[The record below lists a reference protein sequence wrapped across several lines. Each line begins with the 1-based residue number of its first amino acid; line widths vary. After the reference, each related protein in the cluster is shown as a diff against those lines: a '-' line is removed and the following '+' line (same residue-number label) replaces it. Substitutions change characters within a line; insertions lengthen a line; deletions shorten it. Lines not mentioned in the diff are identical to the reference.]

1 MSMPSRNSMIIREG
15 FRFIIPLAAFTA
27 LTAAAGMIGTA
38 SFLCLLTVFN
48 IWFFR
53 NPERKAP
60 QTPGS
65 IVSPADGRIL
75 KIETIEEPLF
85 LKAQCIKISIFMNI
99 FDVHVNRIPYEGEIE
114 AVSYQQGAFISAN
127 LDKASEENERNLV
140 LLKTPE
146 GKQLL
151 FIQIAGL
158 IARRIV
164 CWIAQGV
171 RVEKGERFGLICF
184 GSRLELFLPSDAR
197 IAVNVGD
204 RVKAGTT
211 IMGYL
216 S

>member
-1 MSMPSRNSMIIREG
+1 MPSRNSIIIREG
-15 FRFIIPLAAFTA
+15 FRFIIPLALITV
-27 LTAAAGMIGTA
+27 LTAVLGMIGTA
-38 SFLCLLTVFN
+38 CFLFLLTAFN

-53 NPERKAP
+53 NPERRSP

-65 IVSPADGRIL
+65 VVSPADGRIL
-75 KIETIEEPLF
+75 KIEEVEEPLF
-85 LKAQCIKISIFMNI
+85 LKGQCVKISVFMNI
-99 FDVHVNRIPYEGEIE
+99 FDVHVNRIPYPGEIE
-114 AVSYQQGAFISAN
+114 AVSYKQGAFISAN
-127 LDKASEENERNLV
+127 LDKASEKNERNLV
-140 LLKTPE
+140 LLKTSE
-146 GKQLL
+146 GTQIL

-164 CWIAQGV
+164 CWIEQGM

-184 GSRLELFLPSDAR
+184 GSRLELFLPFDAR
-197 IAVNVGD
+197 ITVNVGD